1 MHKGTQGSLR
11 LLTPGEINMAKT
23 IFGNAIIYPRVWIH
37 YDSYFPFGL
46 QRQDVAMAP
55 NGEIYMRDYY
65 YADDFSAIPDTGK
78 QHTFIHE
85 LTHVWQ
91 YQKGMWVRTR
101 GLVSWAANYNYDF
114 AENKYLQD
122 YSMEQ
127 QAQIVADYF
136 LLYRYGYERWFREI
150 QRIVTFT
157 GEAHPNIKANYEKV
171 LTHFLRQR

>member
-1 MHKGTQGSLR
+1 MKNSKEGSLR
-11 LLTPGEINMAKT
+11 LMTPGEINIAKT

-46 QRQDVAMAP
+46 QGKNVAMAP

-65 YADDFSAIPDTGK
+65 YAHDFSSISNIDK
-78 QHTFIHE
+78 QHAFIHE

-101 GLVSWAANYNYDF
+101 GLFSWAADYHYDF
-114 AENKYLQD
+114 KENKSLQD
-122 YSMEQ
+122 YTMEQ
-127 QAQIVADYF
+127 QAQIIADYF
-136 LLYRYGYERWFREI
+136 LLYRYGYGAWARERKG
-150 QRIVTFT
+150 IVTFI
-157 GEAHPNIKANYEKV
+157 GEVHPHIKTDYERV

>member
-1 MHKGTQGSLR
+1 MHNINQGSLR
-11 LLTPGEINMAKT
+11 LMTPGEIHMAKT
-23 IFGNAIIYPRVWIH
+23 IFGNAIIYHRVWVH
-37 YDSYFPFGL
+37 HDSYFPFGL

-65 YADDFSAIPDTGK
+65 YAPDFSIISDIGK

-91 YQKGMWVRTR
+91 HQKGMAVRMR
-101 GLVSWAANYNYDF
+101 GLFSWATDYHYDF
-114 AENKYLQD
+114 SEGKYLQD
-122 YSMEQ
+122 YAMEQ

-136 LLYRYGYERWFREI
+136 LLYRYGYGDWFR
-150 QRIVTFT
+150 RLSGTVTFA
-157 GEAHPNIKANYEKV
+157 GEAHPGIKADYERV

>member
-1 MHKGTQGSLR
+1 MQNIKQGSLR
-11 LLTPGEINMAKT
+11 LMTPGEIHMAKM
-23 IFGNAIIYPRVWIH
+23 IFGHMISYHRVWIH

-55 NGEIYMRDYY
+55 NGEIYLRDYY
-65 YADDFSAIPDTGK
+65 YLPDFSKTADIGK

-91 YQKGMWVRTR
+91 HQKGMAVRMR
-101 GLVSWAANYNYDF
+101 GLFSWAADYDYDF
-114 AENKYLQD
+114 SEGKYLED
-122 YSMEQ
+122 YAMEQ

-136 LLYRYGYERWFREI
+136 LLYRYGYSAWSRLI
-150 QRIVTFT
+150 PKIVTFT
-157 GEAHPNIKANYEKV
+157 GEAHPGIKVDYEYV

>member
-1 MHKGTQGSLR
+1 MKNGKQGSLR
-11 LLTPGEINMAKT
+11 LMTPGEINMAKT
-23 IFGNAIIYPRVWIH
+23 IFGNAIIYSRVWIH

-46 QRQDVAMAP
+46 QSQNVAMAP
-55 NGEIYMRDYY
+55 NGEIYMRDYL
-65 YADDFSAIPDTGK
+65 YAHDFSAISDIGK

-101 GLVSWAANYNYDF
+101 GLFSWAASYHYDF
-114 AENKYLQD
+114 NENKYLHD
-122 YSMEQ
+122 YTMEQ

-136 LLYRYGYERWFREI
+136 LLYRYGYGLWLKLLPS
-150 QRIVTFT
+150 VGTFT
-157 GEAHPNIKANYEKV
+157 GKAHPNIKADYERV

>member
-1 MHKGTQGSLR
+1 MQKAKEGSLR
-11 LLTPGEINMAKT
+11 LMTTGEINMART
-23 IFGNAIIYPRVWIH
+23 IFGNAIIYYRVWIH

-46 QRQDVAMAP
+46 QSQNVAMAP

-65 YADDFSAIPDTGK
+65 YLPDYSKASDIGK
-78 QHTFIHE
+78 QHAFIHE
-85 LTHVWQ
+85 LAHVWQ
-91 YQKGMWVRTR
+91 YQKGMWVKAR
-101 GLVSWAANYNYDF
+101 GLFSWAASYDYDL

-136 LLYRYGYERWFREI
+136 LLYRYGYGEWLREI
-150 QRIVTFT
+150 KNTVTFI
-157 GEAHPNIKANYEKV
+157 GEAHPHIKDDYERV